1 MRGRSCPAP
10 QKRLGTSST
19 RRIRCP
25 ARVCYDSI
33 VSKLPKRYIAFI
45 EKYPAIGKAYQELG
59 EAVGE
64 SGPLDS
70 KSRALIK
77 LGVCIGAG
85 LEGGAHS
92 QARKALEAGATPDE
106 LRHAALQS
114 LTTVGFPT
122 MMRGL
127 SWVED
132 VLATHGTTVDPS

>member
-1 MRGRSCPAP
+1 M
-10 QKRLGTSST
+10 
-19 RRIRCP
+19 
-25 ARVCYDSI
+25 
-33 VSKLPKRYIAFI
+33 SKLPARFTAFV
-45 EKYPAIGKAYQELG
+45 EAYPEIGAAYRDLG
-59 EAVGE
+59 DAVGQ
-64 SGPLDS
+64 SGPLDA
-70 KSRALIK
+70 KTRAFVK

-92 QARKALEAGATPDE
+92 QARKALDAGATPEE

-132 VLATHGTTVDPS
+132 VLRKYTAESPVSTEPAIP